1 MKRRNFLGHSAAW
14 VGALSLSPLENS
26 AALLPMPQAPKHG
39 NPATDEAYWDQI
51 RLFYAKPKGF
61 INLENGYFSP
71 QALPTLYAHQ
81 KLESD
86 VNTRTSWFMR
96 REQEAAIESSRLAL
110 ATFLAVPTE
119 ELALTRN
126 TTESL
131 NTLISGYPW
140 RKGDE
145 VVIGNQDY
153 GSMVAAFK
161 QAEKRFGIVIKVAD
175 VPLTP
180 FLPDEVVKAYSSL
193 FTANTRMVHLTHLIN
208 LTGQVIPV
216 AQIASLAHEKGI
228 EVAVDAA
235 HSVAH
240 LDFKLPDLQA
250 DYVGAS
256 LHKWLC
262 NPIGVGFLWMKKSH
276 IQKIWPLMGDTDYP
290 DTDMRKFEHQGT
302 RPIHS
307 LMTLP
312 TAIALHHN
320 IGSNLKMQRLKY
332 LMRSCC
338 ERIAD
343 HPGIAINTPWNRE
356 DANSAI
362 VNVAV
367 EGFTPQQLSDSLL
380 KEFSIFTV
388 AIDHPAVKGVRITPH
403 VFTSVQD
410 VVTLADALIQL
421 ADKG

>member
-110 ATFLAVPTE
+110 ATFLEVPIE

-193 FTANTRMVHLTHLIN
+193 FSANTRMVHLTHLIN

-240 LDFKLPDLQA
+240 LDFKLSDLQA

-290 DTDMRKFEHQGT
+290 DADMRKFEHQGT

-356 DANSAI
+356 DANSAL
-362 VNVAV
+362 VNVAIK
-367 EGFTPQQLSDSLL
+367 GFTPQQLADRLL

>member
-110 ATFLAVPTE
+110 ATFLEVPIE

-193 FTANTRMVHLTHLIN
+193 FSANTRMVHLTHLIN

-250 DYVGAS
+250 DYLGAS

-362 VNVAV
+362 VNVAIK
-367 EGFTPQQLSDSLL
+367 GFTPQQLADRLL

>member
-39 NPATDEAYWDQI
+39 NPARDEAYWDQI

-86 VNTRTSWFMR
+86 INTRTSWFMR
-96 REQEAAIESSRLAL
+96 REQEGAIESSRLAL
-110 ATFLAVPTE
+110 ATFLEVPTE

-193 FTANTRMVHLTHLIN
+193 FSANTRMVHLTHLIN

-290 DTDMRKFEHQGT
+290 DADMRKFEHQGT

-362 VNVAV
+362 VNVAIK
-367 EGFTPQQLSDSLL
+367 GFTPQQLADRLL

>member
-26 AALLPMPQAPKHG
+26 VALLPMPQAPKHG

-110 ATFLAVPTE
+110 ATFLEVPIE

-193 FTANTRMVHLTHLIN
+193 FSANTRMVHLTHLIN

-290 DTDMRKFEHQGT
+290 DADMRKFEHQGT

-367 EGFTPQQLSDSLL
+367 KGFTPQQLADRLL

>member
-1 MKRRNFLGHSAAW
+1 
-14 VGALSLSPLENS
+14 
-26 AALLPMPQAPKHG
+26 
-39 NPATDEAYWDQI
+39 
-51 RLFYAKPKGF
+51 
-61 INLENGYFSP
+61 
-71 QALPTLYAHQ
+71 
-81 KLESD
+81 
-86 VNTRTSWFMR
+86 MR
-96 REQEAAIESSRLAL
+96 REQEVAIESSRKAL
-110 ATFLAVPTE
+110 ATFLEVPTE

-161 QAEKRFGIVIKVAD
+161 QAEKPFGIVIKVAD

-240 LDFKLPDLQA
+240 LDFKLPDFQA

-367 EGFTPQQLSDSLL
+367 KGFTPQQLADRLL

>member
-96 REQEAAIESSRLAL
+96 REQEAAIESSRQAL
-110 ATFLAVPTE
+110 ATFLGVPAE

-153 GSMVAAFK
+153 GSMVAAFQ

-367 EGFTPQQLSDSLL
+367 KGFTPQQLADRLL

>member
-110 ATFLAVPTE
+110 ATFLEVPPD

-216 AQIASLAHEKGI
+216 SQIASLAHEKGI

-290 DTDMRKFEHQGT
+290 DADMRKFEHQGT

-338 ERIAD
+338 ERIAE

-367 EGFTPQQLSDSLL
+367 KGFTPQQLADRLL

-388 AIDHPAVKGVRITPH
+388 AIDHSAVKGVRITPH

>member
-110 ATFLAVPTE
+110 ATFLEVPPD

-216 AQIASLAHEKGI
+216 SQIASLAHEKGI

-367 EGFTPQQLSDSLL
+367 KGFTPQQLADRLL

>member
-110 ATFLAVPTE
+110 ATFLEVPIE

-193 FTANTRMVHLTHLIN
+193 FSANTRMVHLTHLIN

-250 DYVGAS
+250 DYLGAS

-290 DTDMRKFEHQGT
+290 DADMRKFEHQGT

-367 EGFTPQQLSDSLL
+367 KGFTPQQLADRLL

-410 VVTLADALIQL
+410 VVTLAGALIQL

>member
-26 AALLPMPQAPKHG
+26 VALLPMPQAPKHG

-110 ATFLAVPTE
+110 ATFLEVPIE

-193 FTANTRMVHLTHLIN
+193 FSANTRMVHLTHLIN

-250 DYVGAS
+250 DYLGAS

-362 VNVAV
+362 VNVAIK
-367 EGFTPQQLSDSLL
+367 GFTPQQLADRLL

>member
-1 MKRRNFLGHSAAW
+1 
-14 VGALSLSPLENS
+14 
-26 AALLPMPQAPKHG
+26 
-39 NPATDEAYWDQI
+39 
-51 RLFYAKPKGF
+51 
-61 INLENGYFSP
+61 
-71 QALPTLYAHQ
+71 
-81 KLESD
+81 
-86 VNTRTSWFMR
+86 MR
-96 REQEAAIESSRLAL
+96 REQEAAIESSRQAL
-110 ATFLAVPTE
+110 ATFLGVPAE

-367 EGFTPQQLSDSLL
+367 KGFTPQQLADRLL

>member
-26 AALLPMPQAPKHG
+26 AALLPMPPAPKHG

-86 VNTRTSWFMR
+86 INTRSSWFMR
-96 REQEAAIESSRLAL
+96 REQDGAIEGSRQAL
-110 ATFLAVPTE
+110 ATFLGVPPD

-180 FLPDEVVKAYSSL
+180 FLPDEVVKAYCSL

-276 IQKIWPLMGDTDYP
+276 IQKIWPLMGDTDFP
-290 DTDMRKFEHQGT
+290 DTDVRKFEHQGT

-312 TAIALHHN
+312 TAIALHQS
-320 IGSNLKMQRLKY
+320 IGANLKMQRLKY

-338 ERIAD
+338 ERVAD
-343 HPGIAINTPWNRE
+343 HPGIAVNTPWNRE

-362 VNVAV
+362 SNIAV
-367 EGFTPQQLSDSLL
+367 TGFSPQQLADRLL
-380 KEFSIFTV
+380 KKFSIFTV

-403 VFTSVQD
+403 IFTSVKD

>member
-51 RLFYAKPKGF
+51 RLFYVKPKGF

-96 REQEAAIESSRLAL
+96 REQEAAIESSRQAL
-110 ATFLAVPTE
+110 ATFLGVPAE

-367 EGFTPQQLSDSLL
+367 KGFTPQQLADRLL

>member
-1 MKRRNFLGHSAAW
+1 
-14 VGALSLSPLENS
+14 
-26 AALLPMPQAPKHG
+26 MPQAPKHG

-96 REQEAAIESSRLAL
+96 REQEAAIESSRQAL
-110 ATFLAVPTE
+110 ATFLGVPAE

-367 EGFTPQQLSDSLL
+367 KGFTPQQLADRLL

>member
-26 AALLPMPQAPKHG
+26 AALLPMPSAPNHG

-86 VNTRTSWFMR
+86 INTRSSWFMR
-96 REQEAAIESSRLAL
+96 REQEGAIEGSRQAL
-110 ATFLAVPTE
+110 ATFLGVPPD

-153 GSMVAAFK
+153 GSIVAAFK

-180 FLPDEVVKAYSSL
+180 FLPDEVV
-193 FTANTRMVHLTHLIN
+193 
-208 LTGQVIPV
+208 
-216 AQIASLAHEKGI
+216 
-228 EVAVDAA
+228 
-235 HSVAH
+235 
-240 LDFKLPDLQA
+240 
-250 DYVGAS
+250 
-256 LHKWLC
+256 
-262 NPIGVGFLWMKKSH
+262 
-276 IQKIWPLMGDTDYP
+276 
-290 DTDMRKFEHQGT
+290 
-302 RPIHS
+302 
-307 LMTLP
+307 
-312 TAIALHHN
+312 
-320 IGSNLKMQRLKY
+320 
-332 LMRSCC
+332 
-338 ERIAD
+338 
-343 HPGIAINTPWNRE
+343 
-356 DANSAI
+356 
-362 VNVAV
+362 
-367 EGFTPQQLSDSLL
+367 
-380 KEFSIFTV
+380 
-388 AIDHPAVKGVRITPH
+388 
-403 VFTSVQD
+403 
-410 VVTLADALIQL
+410 
-421 ADKG
+421 

>member
-26 AALLPMPQAPKHG
+26 VALLPMPQAPKHG

-110 ATFLAVPTE
+110 ATFLEVPIE

-193 FTANTRMVHLTHLIN
+193 FSANTRMVHLTHLIN

-250 DYVGAS
+250 DYLGAS

-290 DTDMRKFEHQGT
+290 DADMREFEHQGT

-367 EGFTPQQLSDSLL
+367 KGFTPQQLADRLL

-410 VVTLADALIQL
+410 VVTLAGALIQL

>member
-110 ATFLAVPTE
+110 ATFLEVPPD

-367 EGFTPQQLSDSLL
+367 KGFTPQQLADRLL

>member
-26 AALLPMPQAPKHG
+26 VALLPMPQAPKHG

-110 ATFLAVPTE
+110 ATFLEVPIE

-193 FTANTRMVHLTHLIN
+193 FSANTRMVHLTHLIN

-250 DYVGAS
+250 DYLGAS

-367 EGFTPQQLSDSLL
+367 KGFTPQQLADRLL

-410 VVTLADALIQL
+410 VVTLAGALIQL

>member
-86 VNTRTSWFMR
+86 INTRTSWFMR
-96 REQEAAIESSRLAL
+96 REQEGAIESSRLAL
-110 ATFLAVPTE
+110 ATFLEVPTE

-175 VPLTP
+175 LPLTP

-193 FTANTRMVHLTHLIN
+193 FSANTRMVHLTHLIN

-290 DTDMRKFEHQGT
+290 DADMRKFEHQGT

-367 EGFTPQQLSDSLL
+367 KGFTPQQLADRLL

>member
-14 VGALSLSPLENS
+14 VGALSFSPLENS

-39 NPATDEAYWDQI
+39 NPARDEAYWDQI

-110 ATFLAVPTE
+110 ATFLEVPIE

-193 FTANTRMVHLTHLIN
+193 FSANTRMVHLTHLIN

-362 VNVAV
+362 VNVAIK
-367 EGFTPQQLSDSLL
+367 GFTPQQLADRLL

>member
-1 MKRRNFLGHSAAW
+1 
-14 VGALSLSPLENS
+14 
-26 AALLPMPQAPKHG
+26 
-39 NPATDEAYWDQI
+39 
-51 RLFYAKPKGF
+51 
-61 INLENGYFSP
+61 
-71 QALPTLYAHQ
+71 
-81 KLESD
+81 
-86 VNTRTSWFMR
+86 
-96 REQEAAIESSRLAL
+96 
-110 ATFLAVPTE
+110 
-119 ELALTRN
+119 
-126 TTESL
+126 
-131 NTLISGYPW
+131 
-140 RKGDE
+140 
-145 VVIGNQDY
+145 
-153 GSMVAAFK
+153 
-161 QAEKRFGIVIKVAD
+161 
-175 VPLTP
+175 
-180 FLPDEVVKAYSSL
+180 LPDEVVKAYSSL

-367 EGFTPQQLSDSLL
+367 KGFTPQQLADRLL